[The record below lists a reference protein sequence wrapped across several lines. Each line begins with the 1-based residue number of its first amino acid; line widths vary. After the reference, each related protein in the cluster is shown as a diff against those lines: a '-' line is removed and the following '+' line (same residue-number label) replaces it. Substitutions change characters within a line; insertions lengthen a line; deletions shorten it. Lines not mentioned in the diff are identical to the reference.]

1 MNISETQKIMMY
13 DKYIMRGGTDTL
25 NDIQELCLTVMNMLD
40 MDIPTDSDKFNDI
53 ITDVL
58 KKEISQM
65 TFMKSKG
72 L

>member
-58 KKEISQM
+58 RKEISQM

>member
-25 NDIQELCLTVMNMLD
+25 NDIQELCLTVMNMMD

-53 ITDVL
+53 IIDIL
-58 KKEISQM
+58 KKEINQM

>member
-25 NDIQELCLTVMNMLD
+25 NDIQELCLTLMYAIG

-53 ITDVL
+53 IIDIL
-58 KKEISQM
+58 KKEINQM

>member
-1 MNISETQKIMMY
+1 MNLSETQKIMMF

-65 TFMKSKG
+65 SFMKSKG

>member
-1 MNISETQKIMMY
+1 MNLSETQKIMMY

-58 KKEISQM
+58 RKEISQI

>member
-1 MNISETQKIMMY
+1 MNLSETQKIMMY

-25 NDIQELCLTVMNMLD
+25 NDIQELCLTVMNMLE

-65 TFMKSKG
+65 SFMKSKG

>member
-1 MNISETQKIMMY
+1 MNLSETQKIMMF

-25 NDIQELCLTVMNMLD
+25 NDIQELCLTVMNMLE

>member
-1 MNISETQKIMMY
+1 MNLSETQKIMMF

-25 NDIQELCLTVMNMLD
+25 NDIQELCLTVMDMLE

>member
-1 MNISETQKIMMY
+1 MNLSETQKIMMF

-25 NDIQELCLTVMNMLD
+25 NDIQELCLTVMNMLE

-65 TFMKSKG
+65 SFMKSKG

>member
-25 NDIQELCLTVMNMLD
+25 NDIQELCLTVMNMLE

-65 TFMKSKG
+65 SFMKSKG

>member
-1 MNISETQKIMMY
+1 MY

-25 NDIQELCLTVMNMLD
+25 NDIQELCLTVMNMLE

-65 TFMKSKG
+65 SFMKSKG

>member
-1 MNISETQKIMMY
+1 MNLSETQKIMMF

-25 NDIQELCLTVMNMLD
+25 NDIQELCLTVMNMLE

-58 KKEISQM
+58 RKEISQM

>member
-25 NDIQELCLTVMNMLD
+25 NDIQELCLTLMNVLD

-53 ITDVL
+53 IIDIL
-58 KKEISQM
+58 KKEINQM

>member
-1 MNISETQKIMMY
+1 MNLSETQKIMMY

-25 NDIQELCLTVMNMLD
+25 NDIQELCLTVMNMLE

-53 ITDVL
+53 IIDIL
-58 KKEISQM
+58 KKEINQM

>member
-1 MNISETQKIMMY
+1 MNLSETQKIMMF

-25 NDIQELCLTVMNMLD
+25 NDIQELCLTVMNMLE

-65 TFMKSKG
+65 AFMKSKG

>member
-1 MNISETQKIMMY
+1 MNLSETQKIMMF

-25 NDIQELCLTVMNMLD
+25 NDIQELCLTVMNMLE

-65 TFMKSKG
+65 TFMKSQG

>member
-1 MNISETQKIMMY
+1 MNLSETQKIMMY

-58 KKEISQM
+58 RKEISQM

>member
-25 NDIQELCLTVMNMLD
+25 NDIQELCLTVMNMMD

-53 ITDVL
+53 ITDIL

>member
-1 MNISETQKIMMY
+1 MNLSETQKIMMY

-65 TFMKSKG
+65 SFMKSKG

>member
-1 MNISETQKIMMY
+1 MNLSETQKIMMF

-58 KKEISQM
+58 RKEISQM

>member
-25 NDIQELCLTVMNMLD
+25 NDIQELCLTVMNMLE

-58 KKEISQM
+58 RKEISQM

>member
-65 TFMKSKG
+65 SFMKSKG

>member
-1 MNISETQKIMMY
+1 MNLSETQKIMMY

-25 NDIQELCLTVMNMLD
+25 NDIQELCLTVMNMLE

-58 KKEISQM
+58 RKEISQM